1 MRERGDPGRPHGP
14 TALAGLCV
22 VEFGSWG
29 VLYYTLPVIGTTIT
43 TSTSWSPPAVPA
55 IYTATLLTAAASGSW
70 AGRMVDKHGPRPVM
84 AGGSALGAAALAL
97 SGATSSIVLFT
108 AAWLVIGVAQ
118 ACTLYQPAFAAAAR
132 WFGTTSN
139 WPLTI
144 ITLAGGI
151 SSTVFAPV
159 IAALAKGLGWQITL
173 VLLAC
178 GYFAVVSSATVLLLR
193 LPWHS
198 PTRQGRDH
206 TMFVNQIVRSRVFRD
221 TRLALA
227 LVALG
232 LYAVTLNMV
241 PLLTELGFDYGAAA
255 LVFGLIG
262 AGQILGRL
270 LFLPLGRR
278 GTPRSR
284 TVVQVTASA
293 TVIGLLAVLSSP
305 LVLVAAVAVLAGAVR
320 GAHTLSAATA
330 LTDRWGT
337 DSFATI
343 QGRFN
348 VPVAGAMAIGP
359 AVGAYAALLLD
370 SYRAAAGLLACL
382 SLTAIWIARRT

>member
-1 MRERGDPGRPHGP
+1 
-14 TALAGLCV
+14 
-22 VEFGSWG
+22 
-29 VLYYTLPVIGTTIT
+29 
-43 TSTSWSPPAVPA
+43 
-55 IYTATLLTAAASGSW
+55 
-70 AGRMVDKHGPRPVM
+70 MVDKHGPRPVM

-139 WPLTI
+139 RPLTI

-193 LPWHS
+193 LPWQS